1 MANPNIIQA
10 TSILGKTDVMAV
22 STTATSITTAGAG
35 RVLRMNSLVVC
46 NINGSTPVDV
56 SVSLRRS
63 NVDYYIASAI
73 SVPATSSVVVIGKEN
88 PMYVNEGDSLRII
101 AGTAGDAHAT
111 CSYEEI
117 S

>member
-10 TSILGKTDVMAV
+10 TSIFGKTDVMAV
-22 STTATSITTAGAG
+22 STAATSIVTAGANK
-35 RVLRMNSLVVC
+35 VLRMNSLVVS
-46 NINGSTPVDV
+46 NIDASSPVDI

-73 SVPATSSVVVIGKEN
+73 SVPATSSIVVIGKEN
-88 PMYVNEGDSLRII
+88 PMYVNEGDSIRII
-101 AGTAGDAHAT
+101 AGSAGDAHAT

-117 S
+117 G